1 MTFKPHDGPRPGSPN
16 ALWAKHG
23 FTIEREPRR
32 MGSSKIRTIR
42 NPQGEVVLHDAGL
55 DAELAWIRT
64 HLQADMP
71 GDHIIGPSRDR
82 YIITGESHGTKH

>member
-42 NPQGEVVLHDAGL
+42 NPKGEVVLHDAGL
-55 DAELAWIRT
+55 VAEMQWIMSN
-64 HLQADMP
+64 LEYEAD
-71 GDHIIGPSRDR
+71 H
-82 YIITGESHGTKH
+82 